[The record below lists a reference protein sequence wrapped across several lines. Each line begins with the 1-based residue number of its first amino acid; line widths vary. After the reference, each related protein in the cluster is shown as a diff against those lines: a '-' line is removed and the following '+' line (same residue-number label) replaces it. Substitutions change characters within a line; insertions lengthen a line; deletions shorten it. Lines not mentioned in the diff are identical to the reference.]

1 MSTNINGDTGVNKVA
16 GDAGTTK
23 TTDMLVNGLTVGKGL
38 ASVSTNTVL
47 GVDALDANT
56 SGSLNTAVGFSALT
70 ANLGGSQNVAVG
82 RNAAAATTTAVANT
96 AIGTSALSGAIT
108 TGGGTAVGGDS
119 LKITTGTNNTA
130 IGYGAGQT
138 LTTGTNN
145 TLIGYAAAPSA
156 VAVSNEITLGNSSVT
171 SVRMGNGTLLN
182 GGVTHLGT
190 MTTTSGTSQS
200 ITGLDFTDLNLLI
213 FVVAQVSHSDTG
225 GSRKLQIGIAG
236 GPSLAVGDAVA
247 NGNCSIGHYT
257 FDLRSNIGHFAQ
269 SPGNAPITS
278 GYDFVGGGTGHSRY
292 NIGANLRSSSST
304 SVSASFESAATFD
317 NGKIEVYGL
326 K

>member
-56 SGSLNTAVGFSALT
+56 SGSLNTAVGFNALT

-119 LKITTGTNNTA
+119 LKVTTGTNNTA

-213 FVVAQVSHSDTG
+213 FVVAQCSHTDGTN
-225 GSRKLQIGIAG
+225 RKLQIGVAG
-236 GPSLAVGDAVA
+236 GPGLAIGAGALAAGD
-247 NGNCSIGHYT
+247 SIIGQYT
-257 FDLRSNIGHFAQ
+257 FDLRSNTGSFTETHATAIA
-269 SPGNAPITS
+269 S
-278 GYDFVGGGTGHSRY
+278 GYTYTAGGNGISRY
-292 NIGANLRSSSST
+292 NIGANLRSSAST
-304 SVSASFESAATFD
+304 SVNCSFEAGATFD
-317 NGKIEVYGL
+317 GGKIEVYGL